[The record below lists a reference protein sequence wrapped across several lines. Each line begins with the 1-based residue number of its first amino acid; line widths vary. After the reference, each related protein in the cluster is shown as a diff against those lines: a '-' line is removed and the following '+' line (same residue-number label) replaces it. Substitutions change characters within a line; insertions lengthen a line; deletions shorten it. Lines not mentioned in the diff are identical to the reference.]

1 MNAHQAILTA
11 AHSIEC
17 PYCHALPD
25 AVCVTK
31 RGVAFPY
38 TSPHLDRFEQGRREC
53 IAKWHKP
60 NQVEQLQAV
69 RWRAKGGRRKF
80 TRSNGEQRRSNSG
93 PQVRNNPNG
102 ERLASMGITLMPS
115 LLAKGKRYAK
125 ANGISFSEVVR
136 TALRLLFM
144 DDELAMA
151 SEDE

>member
-1 MNAHQAILTA
+1 MNAHQAILAA

-60 NQVEQLQAV
+60 NQMEQLQAV
-69 RWRAKGGRRKF
+69 RWRAKGGRRMVA
-80 TRSNGEQRRSNSG
+80 RSNSG
-93 PQVRNNPNG
+93 PQVRNNPDN
-102 ERLASMGITLMPS
+102 ETVQHMGITLIPS

-125 ANGISFSEVVR
+125 ANDITFSEVVR

-144 DDELAMA
+144 DDELATA

>member
-1 MNAHQAILTA
+1 M
-11 AHSIEC
+11 
-17 PYCHALPD
+17 
-25 AVCVTK
+25 
-31 RGVAFPY
+31 VA
-38 TSPHLDRFEQGRREC
+38 
-53 IAKWHKP
+53 
-60 NQVEQLQAV
+60 
-69 RWRAKGGRRKF
+69 
-80 TRSNGEQRRSNSG
+80 RSNGEQRRSNSG

-144 DDELAMA
+144 DDELAKA